1 VTKVDLK
8 KELKH
13 LYNPSA
19 KGVSTVEVP
28 PMNFLMID
36 GKGDPNTSQEYA
48 EALEGLYT
56 VSYAIKF
63 IIKRTE
69 GVDYAVMPL
78 EGLWWTEDMREFSVD
93 DKGSWKWT
101 AMIMQPEWYV
111 SEELFEKTKGEVER
125 KTGSPAIPRMR
136 FEGFREGPSAQTM
149 HLGSF
154 SEEGPTIERI
164 HRHIEER
171 GKKPHGK
178 HHEIYLSDFRRTK
191 PERLR
196 TVIRQPFL

>member
-1 VTKVDLK
+1 VAKVDLK

-78 EGLWWTEDMREFSVD
+78 EGLWWTKDMREFSVD
-93 DKGSWKWT
+93 DKGSWRKAQDRHPPTLPLAARRPSIRKPDEKARPIST
-101 AMIMQPEWYV
+101 ARRTPPAPHLPGERGRKRRSGPVAPE
-111 SEELFEKTKGEVER
+111 T
-125 KTGSPAIPRMR
+125 PRMAISS
-136 FEGFREGPSAQTM
+136 PLPPNDQ
-149 HLGSF
+149 
-154 SEEGPTIERI
+154 
-164 HRHIEER
+164 R
-171 GKKPHGK
+171 GDHVRPAG
-178 HHEIYLSDFRRTK
+178 
-191 PERLR
+191 
-196 TVIRQPFL
+196 